1 MKTIK
6 HLGILTLAIIGTLG
20 SGCKK
25 FLVEKPY
32 SQLVTSNFL
41 STTDGI
47 QSTLA
52 AAYATAA
59 NMKGNNSIYVL
70 GPEEFSTDILTQSG
84 DNVEASIAQYINFT
98 INPSS
103 DFLTGMYDPPYQTI
117 RNANI
122 VLENI
127 GNVEGL
133 TEQQKNAYKAESRF
147 LRAISYFKLYFRFG
161 PTPLRTN
168 TNDPVDMARATDDE
182 IKNFIDS
189 ELNAV
194 IPDLPDPGKEA
205 EYGRANK
212 GAAIGYLTKFYLQ
225 TKQWQ
230 KSAEMA
236 KRLIDLNYYHLYP
249 VYKDLFKVEN
259 ERNKEYIWVRPAKP
273 DPKRLAANTWMNVSF
288 PANFYKE
295 PISGLTFQSNWL
307 NWPNEFRILDGF
319 YNSFENGDERKS
331 LIISSYID
339 NSGKTISLLN
349 NNNTRSFKYWPDPN
363 AIGADHGNDIP
374 VIRYADILLS
384 RAEALNELNSPN
396 QESIDLI
403 NEVRSRAGLP
413 DIDLSNF
420 ASKESLRDH
429 ILAERGWEFYS
440 EGKRRLDLIR
450 MDKYISSA
458 HDRGKSN
465 AEDYHKLFPIP
476 QVAIDANH
484 KIVQNPG
491 Y

>member
-6 HLGILTLAIIGTLG
+6 HLGLFALAISIVT

-25 FLVEKPY
+25 FLEEKPY
-32 SQLVTSNFL
+32 SQLVTSNYL

-47 QSTLA
+47 ESTLA
-52 AAYATAA
+52 AAYATAG

-84 DNVEASIAQYINFT
+84 DNVEAAIAQFINFT
-98 INPSS
+98 VNPTS
-103 DFLTGMYDPPYQTI
+103 DFLTGNYDPPYQTI

-122 VLENI
+122 VLENLD
-127 GNVEGL
+127 NVKGL
-133 TEQQKNAYKAESRF
+133 TDKQKALYKAESRF

-161 PTPLRTN
+161 PTPLRTS
-168 TNDPVDMARATDDE
+168 TDDPVDMARASDDE
-182 IKNFIDS
+182 IKNFIES
-189 ELNAV
+189 ELTAV

-205 EYGRANK
+205 EYGRAHK
-212 GAAIGYLTKFYLQ
+212 AAAMGYLTKFYLQ

-230 KSAEMA
+230 KSADMA
-236 KRLIDLNYYHLYP
+236 QKVMDLHYYSLYP

-259 ERNKEYIWVRPAKP
+259 ERNKEFIWVRPAKP
-273 DPKRLAANTWMNVSF
+273 DAKRLAANTWMNVSF
-288 PANFYKE
+288 PPNFYKD
-295 PISGLTFQSNWL
+295 PVSGLTFQTNWL

-319 YNSFENGDERKS
+319 YNSFESGDKRRS
-331 LIISSYID
+331 LIISSYITK
-339 NSGKTISLLN
+339 SGDTVSLLN
-349 NNNTRSFKYWPDPN
+349 DNNTRSFKYWPDPE

-384 RAEALNELNSPN
+384 RAEALNEINGPN

-403 NEVRSRAGLP
+403 NQVRSRAGLP
-413 DIDLSNF
+413 DINLADF
-420 ASKESLRDH
+420 ASKEALRDH

-450 MDKYISSA
+450 MGKYISSA
-458 HDRGKSN
+458 HDRGKAN
-465 AEDYHKLFPIP
+465 AQDFHKLFPIP
-476 QVAIDANH
+476 QEAIDANPLLE
-484 KIVQNPG
+484 QNPG